1 MNWVFFKLNKIFFY
15 LAKHTWVFQETADTR
30 EDLQEVACQFTR
42 RREHSRKEDRLQ

>member
-30 EDLQEVACQFTR
+30 EDLQEAACQFTR